1 MLPTG
6 MTRGRVPS
14 ATHRAVRPR
23 RAEFRPLTPHPSP
36 IHSQASSEPVF
47 PVPISLSPP
56 LKSEARSSNPSPRP
70 SIDASAEAQELKRQ
84 ICFDFTKGMCTRGAA
99 CKYSHSVDHIIAVN
113 SEEKGICFDFLKGL
127 CNRGLMCRFSHDLT
141 NLQAPQESG
150 NGRRRFAPICYDF
163 VKNQCTRGDACRY
176 SHDYASILYGPR
188 GAGKQL
194 NVLCV
199 DYTRGRCLR
208 GDACRY
214 LHPAPAAYGGPASLE
229 AVVGALQSQALRA
242 NGELAGWPLPGAE
255 LDMLQGGGGQHSG
268 HAGMGWQQGPGWPH
282 AAAAAGYPM
291 QPAVPAPGFD
301 PGYDLVMAQLQ
312 GLSLAGQ
319 EAAPSGRH
327 PQAGLYEAAVL
338 QSMLL
343 QQRFGAAGPEA
354 RSGGFQGTAHAAP
367 GAAAFAQG
375 GPCYPPAGGAYPH
388 GPAPCSSAAATFPHD
403 AASGP
408 YGAPSGPHGAA
419 FGPHGAASEP
429 HGAAFYQHAAAG
441 AGHAAALA
449 ALRAAAGAAG
459 PGPGERPAP
468 AALQASAKRA
478 APGPR
483 LPSGASLPSGFLS
496 STSRGGYTAPQ
507 AHRIKQLPRAMEQL
521 LAGEAGEDLSP
532 TIPAGWY
539 DPTPEQRAG
548 ASPAPEP
555 AAPDLAPIF
564 TRAAEDGAAR
574 SGGAT
579 PVDGARSTT
588 QRGGSGDDRAG
599 LELLQSIWAIHG
611 A

>member
-1 MLPTG
+1 
-6 MTRGRVPS
+6 
-14 ATHRAVRPR
+14 
-23 RAEFRPLTPHPSP
+23 
-36 IHSQASSEPVF
+36 
-47 PVPISLSPP
+47 
-56 LKSEARSSNPSPRP
+56 
-70 SIDASAEAQELKRQ
+70 
-84 ICFDFTKGMCTRGAA
+84 MCTRGAA

-229 AVVGALQSQALRA
+229 AV
-242 NGELAGWPLPGAE
+242 
-255 LDMLQGGGGQHSG
+255 
-268 HAGMGWQQGPGWPH
+268 
-282 AAAAAGYPM
+282 
-291 QPAVPAPGFD
+291 PAVPAPGFD

-375 GPCYPPAGGAYPH
+375 GP
-388 GPAPCSSAAATFPHD
+388 
-403 AASGP
+403 
-408 YGAPSGPHGAA
+408 
-419 FGPHGAASEP
+419 
-429 HGAAFYQHAAAG
+429 
-441 AGHAAALA
+441 
-449 ALRAAAGAAG
+449 
-459 PGPGERPAP
+459 
-468 AALQASAKRA
+468 
-478 APGPR
+478 
-483 LPSGASLPSGFLS
+483 GASLPSGFLS

>member
-1 MLPTG
+1 
-6 MTRGRVPS
+6 
-14 ATHRAVRPR
+14 
-23 RAEFRPLTPHPSP
+23 
-36 IHSQASSEPVF
+36 ASSEPVF

-229 AVVGALQSQALRA
+229 AV
-242 NGELAGWPLPGAE
+242 
-255 LDMLQGGGGQHSG
+255 
-268 HAGMGWQQGPGWPH
+268 
-282 AAAAAGYPM
+282 
-291 QPAVPAPGFD
+291 PAVPAPGFD

-375 GPCYPPAGGAYPH
+375 GP
-388 GPAPCSSAAATFPHD
+388 
-403 AASGP
+403 
-408 YGAPSGPHGAA
+408 
-419 FGPHGAASEP
+419 
-429 HGAAFYQHAAAG
+429 
-441 AGHAAALA
+441 
-449 ALRAAAGAAG
+449 
-459 PGPGERPAP
+459 
-468 AALQASAKRA
+468 
-478 APGPR
+478 
-483 LPSGASLPSGFLS
+483 GASLPSGFLS
-496 STSRGGYTAPQ
+496 STSRGGLHGTAGAPHQ
-507 AHRIKQLPRAMEQL
+507 AAAARHGAAAGGGGGGGPVSHHPRGL
-521 LAGEAGEDLSP
+521 
-532 TIPAGWY
+532 
-539 DPTPEQRAG
+539 RAG
-548 ASPAPEP
+548 VSPAPEP